1 VRYKKGNCPYFS
13 TVDLMGRASR
23 SIPFWQ
29 PQIGR
34 RESRFLD
41 EVLTSNFLN
50 DGEVTAQFERR
61 LCELLGAKHVIATTS
76 GTTALFAALIACGI
90 KAGDEVL
97 VPDVTFIATANAVT
111 MAGATPVLVDVDP
124 NTITM
129 CPKAA
134 AVAITRKTRAIVP
147 VHLSGRAADMSSL
160 CDLARRHKLR
170 IVEDAAEALASHSRD
185 RRALGTIGDAGCFSF
200 SPNKMIT
207 TGQGGAVVTNDDAI
221 ASRLREI
228 KDQGRPTRG
237 TGGDDVHVSV
247 GFNFKFTN
255 LQAAVGL
262 GQLDLLGI
270 RRRRVR
276 QIYESYREM
285 LAGIDGIRLI
295 GFDEYE
301 SPLWVD
307 GIAERRDELDAH
319 LRAHN
324 IYGRRFWHALHT
336 QAPYRRSGAK
346 LKHSSELAPRAYWL
360 PSSFLMTNDDVGRV
374 CDLVRSFYSAGEL
387 RRAEAA

>member
-1 VRYKKGNCPYFS
+1 MKG
-13 TVDLMGRASR
+13 R
-23 SIPFWQ
+23 SHTTIPFWQ

-41 EVLTSNFLN
+41 EVLASNFLN
-50 DGEVTAQFERR
+50 DGEVTARFERR
-61 LCELLGAKHVIATTS
+61 LGELLGARHVIATTS
-76 GTTALFAALIACGI
+76 GTTALFAALVACGVGP
-90 KAGDEVL
+90 GDEVL
-97 VPDVTFIATANAVT
+97 VPDVTFIATANAIT
-111 MAGATPVLVDVDP
+111 LAGATPVLVDVDRQ
-124 NTITM
+124 TLTM
-129 CPKAA
+129 CPSAA
-134 AVAITRKTRAIVP
+134 AKAITKHTRAIVP
-147 VHLSGRAADMSSL
+147 VHLSGRAAEMTTL
-160 CDLARRHKLR
+160 VDLARQHKLR
-170 IVEDAAEALASHSRD
+170 IVEDAAEALVSHYRD

-200 SPNKMIT
+200 SPNKMVT
-207 TGQGGAVVTNDDAI
+207 TGQGGAVVTDDDAL
-221 ASRLREI
+221 ARRLCEL

-276 QIYESYREM
+276 QTYELYRE
-285 LAGIDGIRLI
+285 LLDGVDEIRLI

-307 GIAERRDELDAH
+307 AIVQRRDELDAH
-319 LRAHN
+319 LRALN
-324 IYGRRFWHALHT
+324 IHGRRFWHPLHA
-336 QAPYRRSGAK
+336 QAPYRRSGDAFPN
-346 LKHSSELAPRAYWL
+346 SRECAPRAFWL
-360 PSSFLMTNDDVGRV
+360 PSSFLMTSDDVRRV
-374 CDLVRSFYSAGEL
+374 CNAVRSFYGAGTI

>member
-1 VRYKKGNCPYFS
+1 
-13 TVDLMGRASR
+13 
-23 SIPFWQ
+23 
-29 PQIGR
+29 
-34 RESRFLD
+34 
-41 EVLTSNFLN
+41 
-50 DGEVTAQFERR
+50 

-228 KDQGRPTRG
+228 KD
-237 TGGDDVHVSV
+237 
-247 GFNFKFTN
+247 

-360 PSSFLMTNDDVGRV
+360 PSSFLMTNDDVERV
-374 CDLVRSFYSAGEL
+374 CHAVRSFYGAGEL

>member
-1 VRYKKGNCPYFS
+1 MINRPS
-13 TVDLMGRASR
+13 SA
-23 SIPFWQ
+23 IPFWE
-29 PQIGR
+29 PQLGR
-34 RESRFLD
+34 RETQHVD
-41 EVLTSNFLN
+41 EVLANNFLN
-50 DGEVTAQFERR
+50 DGDVTAEFERR

-76 GTTALFAALIACGI
+76 GTTALFAALLACGI

-124 NTITM
+124 NTLTM
-129 CPKAA
+129 CPQAA
-134 AVAITRKTRAIVP
+134 ARAITKETRAIVP

-160 CDLARRHKLR
+160 VDLARQHKLK
-170 IVEDAAEALASHSRD
+170 IVEDAAEALVSHYRD

-221 ASRLREI
+221 AARLREL
-228 KDQGRPTRG
+228 KDQGRSTRG

-276 QIYESYREM
+276 QIYELYREQ
-285 LAGIDGIRLI
+285 LEGLDEIRLI

-307 GIAERRDELDAH
+307 VIAQRRNELDAH
-319 LRAHN
+319 LRARNVH
-324 IYGRRFWHALHT
+324 GRRFWHPLHA
-336 QAPYRRSGAK
+336 QAPYRRSSEAFPN
-346 LKHSSELAPRAYWL
+346 SRELAPRAFWL
-360 PSSFLMTNDDVGRV
+360 PSSFLMTGDDVRRV
-374 CDLVRSFYSAGEL
+374 CDTVQSFYGAAVS

>member
-1 VRYKKGNCPYFS
+1 MN
-13 TVDLMGRASR
+13 R
-23 SIPFWQ
+23 SSAAIPFWQ

-34 RESRFLD
+34 RERRFVD
-41 EVLTSNFLN
+41 EVLGSNFLN
-50 DGEVTAQFERR
+50 DGEVTVQFERR
-61 LCELLGAKHVIATTS
+61 LCELLGARHVITTTS
-76 GTTALFAALIACGI
+76 GTAALFAALVACGI
-90 KAGDEVL
+90 GPGDEVL
-97 VPDVTFIATANAVT
+97 VPDVTFIATANAVRMT
-111 MAGATPVLVDVDP
+111 GATPLLVDVDP
-124 NTITM
+124 NTLTM
-129 CPKAA
+129 CPVAA
-134 AVAITRKTRAIVP
+134 ARCMTTKTRAIVP

-160 CDLARRHKLR
+160 VDLARQHNLR
-170 IVEDAAEALASHSRD
+170 VVEDAAEALVSHDRD

-207 TGQGGAVVTNDDAI
+207 TGQGGAVVTNDDAL

-237 TGGDDVHVSV
+237 TGADDVHVSV

-276 QIYESYREM
+276 QIYELYRE
-285 LAGIDGIRLI
+285 LLDGVDEIRLVS
-295 GFDEYE
+295 FHEYA

-307 GIAERRDELDAH
+307 AIAQRRDELDAH
-319 LRAHN
+319 LRAHAMH
-324 IYGRRFWHALHT
+324 GRRFWHPLHT
-336 QAPYRRSGAK
+336 QAPYRRSSDAFPN
-346 LKHSSELAPRAYWL
+346 SRELAPRAFWL
-360 PSSFLMTNDDVGRV
+360 PSSFLMSGDCVRRV
-374 CDLVRSFYSAGEL
+374 CEVVRSFYGAGVW

>member
-1 VRYKKGNCPYFS
+1 MMNRS
-13 TVDLMGRASR
+13 TRI
-23 SIPFWQ
+23 IPFWE
-29 PQIGR
+29 PQLGR
-34 RESRFLD
+34 RESQYVD
-41 EVLTSNFLN
+41 EVLASNFLN
-50 DGEVTAQFERR
+50 DGDVTAQFERR

-76 GTTALFAALIACGI
+76 GTTALFAALVACGI
-90 KAGDEVL
+90 EAGDEVL

-124 NTITM
+124 STLTM
-129 CPKAA
+129 CPNAA
-134 AVAITRKTRAIVP
+134 AKAITKKTRAIVP
-147 VHLSGRAADMSSL
+147 VHLSGRAADMGAL
-160 CDLARRHKLR
+160 CELARHHKLR
-170 IVEDAAEALASHSRD
+170 IVEDAAEALVSHYRD

-207 TGQGGAVVTNDDAI
+207 TGQGGAVVTNDDAL
-221 ASRLREI
+221 ACRLREL

-237 TGGDDVHVSV
+237 TGGDDVHISV

-255 LQAAVGL
+255 LQAAIGV

-276 QIYESYREM
+276 QIYEEYREQ
-285 LAGIDGIRLI
+285 LNGIDGIRVI

-307 GIAERRDELDAH
+307 ALAEHRDELDTH
-319 LRAHN
+319 LRARN
-324 IYGRRFWHALHT
+324 IQGRRFWHPLHT
-336 QAPYRRSGAK
+336 HAPYKQSVAK
-346 LKHSSELAPRAYWL
+346 LKHSSELAPRAFWL
-360 PSSFLMTNDDVGRV
+360 PSSFLMTNDDVRRA
-374 CDLVRSFYSAGEL
+374 CEAVRSFYGAGRL

>member
-1 VRYKKGNCPYFS
+1 MRN
-13 TVDLMGRASR
+13 
-23 SIPFWQ
+23 IPFWE

-34 RESRFLD
+34 RECDFVQD
-41 EVLTSNFLN
+41 VLASNFVN
-50 DGEVTAQFERR
+50 DGDVTAQFERR
-61 LCELLGAKHVIATTS
+61 LAELLNVQHVVTTTS
-76 GTTALFAALIACGI
+76 GTTALFAALLACGV
-90 KAGDEVL
+90 KSGDEVL

-124 NTITM
+124 DTLTM
-129 CPKAA
+129 CPAA
-134 AVAITRKTRAIVP
+134 AAEAITTKTRAIVP
-147 VHLSGRAADMSSL
+147 VHLSGRAADMSTL
-160 CDLARRHKLR
+160 LDLARERNLCV
-170 IVEDAAEALASHSRD
+170 VEDAAEALVSHYHD

-207 TGQGGAVVTNDDAI
+207 TGQGGAVVTNDGDI
-221 ASRLREI
+221 AARLREI

-237 TGGDDVHVSV
+237 TGGDDAHVSV
-247 GFNFKFTN
+247 GFNLKFTN

-276 QIYESYREM
+276 QIYELYHELLRDVSG
-285 LAGIDGIRLI
+285 LQLV

-307 GIAERRDELDAH
+307 VIATRRDELDAH
-319 LRAHN
+319 LRSHN
-324 IYGRRFWHALHT
+324 IHGRRFWHPLHA
-336 QAPYRRSGAK
+336 QPPYRQPAAK
-346 LKHSSELAPRAYWL
+346 FPHSTSLAPRAYWL
-360 PSSFLMTNDDVGRV
+360 PSSFLMNNDDVHGV
-374 CDLVRSFYSAGEL
+374 CESIQSFYHAGQS

>member
-1 VRYKKGNCPYFS
+1 MTINSMRN
-13 TVDLMGRASR
+13 
-23 SIPFWQ
+23 IPFWE

-34 RESRFLD
+34 RELEFVQD
-41 EVLTSNFLN
+41 VLASNFLN
-50 DGEVTAQFERR
+50 DGDITAQFERR
-61 LCELLGAKHVIATTS
+61 LAELLNVDHVVTTTS
-76 GTTALFAALIACGI
+76 GTTALFAALVACGVRP
-90 KAGDEVL
+90 GDEVL

-124 NTITM
+124 QTLTM
-129 CPKAA
+129 CPAA
-134 AVAITRKTRAIVP
+134 ASDAITDKTRAIVP
-147 VHLSGRAADMSSL
+147 VHVSGRAADVSTL
-160 CDLARRHKLR
+160 LDLARERSLCV
-170 IVEDAAEALASHSRD
+170 VEDAAEALVSHYHD
-185 RRALGTIGDAGCFSF
+185 RRALGTIGNAGCFSF

-207 TGQGGAVVTNDDAI
+207 TGQGGAVVTNNDAI
-221 ASRLREI
+221 ASRLREL

-237 TGGDDVHVSV
+237 TGGDDAHVSV

-276 QIYESYREM
+276 QIYELYAELLR
-285 LAGIDGIRLI
+285 GVDGIQLV

-307 GIAERRDELDAH
+307 VIATRRDELDAH
-319 LRAHN
+319 LRSHN
-324 IYGRRFWHALHT
+324 IHGRRFWHPLHA
-336 QAPYRRSGAK
+336 QAPYRQPDAKFPQSSSLTPRS
-346 LKHSSELAPRAYWL
+346 YWL
-360 PSSFLMTNDDVGRV
+360 PSSFLMTSDDVRHACDSIRTFYEAGR
-374 CDLVRSFYSAGEL
+374 S